1 MADSPHRLEVGRI
14 GRPHGVRG
22 GLYVDLV
29 TDRSERVAP
38 GATLWAGEW
47 LTIETSQPVQRRWL
61 VGFAGVSDR
70 SAAER
75 LVGRVLEAE
84 PLDDPDELWVH
95 HLIGATVLDI
105 STDPAHPIDRGHCVA
120 VLANPAH
127 EILELDTG
135 ALVPVTFVVSM
146 SDGEIRVA
154 VPEGLFDL

>member
-1 MADSPHRLEVGRI
+1 MTDSPQRLEVGRI

-38 GATLWAGEW
+38 GAKLWAGEW

-61 VGFAGVSDR
+61 VAFAGVIDR
-70 SAAER
+70 SGAER

-95 HLIGATVLDI
+95 HLIGATVVDI
-105 STDPAHPIDRGHCVA
+105 SANPENPVDRGRCIA
-120 VLANPAH
+120 VIANPAH

-146 SDGEIRVA
+146 VDGVIKVA